1 MSKQIFITSTIPDVG
16 IQLLKEKGYAV
27 EVRSG
32 DSLLSQEELVSLLK
46 QKSYD
51 AVITLLTDRVDATV
65 FDAAPTVKLYVNYAS
80 GYDNIDVVEA
90 AKRGI
95 TVANAPAD
103 GSAEAVAEHTIALM
117 LALAARIVEAD
128 QFVRDGKYQGWRP
141 TNFIG
146 SDILGKTLGLIGA
159 GRIGNRVAHYA
170 RALGMHVTY
179 HDTVRNEQLERD
191 CDARHAA
198 SIEDL
203 LSTADVVSLHV
214 PLLDSTRHLIDEK
227 GLSLMKP
234 TAFLINTSRGPVID
248 EIALEEALRNHR
260 IGGAALDVFE
270 FEPKTV
276 PGLTERENVIL
287 TPHIASASREAR
299 DQMAEVAALNVIDYF
314 EKGAPRNVITT

>member
-1 MSKQIFITSTIPDVG
+1 MPKQIFVTSTIPDVG
-16 IQLLKEKGYAV
+16 IQLLKEKGYDV

-32 DSLLSQEELVSLLK
+32 DALLSKEDLIAHLK
-46 QKSYD
+46 LKPYD
-51 AVITLLTDRVDATV
+51 AVVTLLTDRIDAAV
-65 FDAAPTVKLYVNYAS
+65 FDAAPSVKLYVNYAS

-90 AKRGI
+90 KKRGI

-128 QFVRDGKYQGWRP
+128 QYVRDGKYQGWQP
-141 TNFIG
+141 MNFIG

-170 RALGMHVTY
+170 RALGMQVIY

-191 CDARHAA
+191 CAA
-198 SIEDL
+198 SQAATIEKL
-203 LSTADVVSLHV
+203 LSSADVVSLHV
-214 PLLDSTRHLIDEK
+214 PLLDSTRHLIN
-227 GLSLMKP
+227 GTALSAMKP
-234 TAFLINTSRGPVID
+234 TAFLINTSRGPVVD
-248 EIALEEALRNHR
+248 EVALEEALRNHR

-276 PGLTERENVIL
+276 PGLTNLGNVIL

-299 DQMAEVAALNVIDYF
+299 EQMADIAALNVIDFF
-314 EKGAPRNVITT
+314 EKGVPRNVITT